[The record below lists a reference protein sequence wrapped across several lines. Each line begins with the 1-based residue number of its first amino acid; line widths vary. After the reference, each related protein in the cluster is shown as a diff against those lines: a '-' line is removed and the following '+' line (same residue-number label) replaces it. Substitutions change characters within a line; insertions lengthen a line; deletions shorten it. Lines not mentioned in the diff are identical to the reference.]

1 MEPPVSNREAQL
13 KREYADWYPGV
24 EAGVWLAAEWVA
36 GQVLEQLRNGEPRW
50 APSTRV
56 LSDDHFAFRGGTAD
70 RPSGPRTRVSDEVS
84 FGQEPVG

>member
-1 MEPPVSNREAQL
+1 VSTREAQL

-50 APSTRV
+50 ELSARA
-56 LSDDHFAFRGGTAD
+56 LSDDHFVFRGGMAD
-70 RPSGPRTRVSDEVS
+70 RPSGSHTRVSDIVS
-84 FGQEPVG
+84 LGQEPVG